1 MGAWIEISLG
11 RDAFEGDN
19 VAPYMG
25 AWIEIKIKQINEQLV
40 SVAPYMG
47 AWIEI
52 SVDSLIARRLCC
64 RTLHGCVD

>member
-1 MGAWIEISLG
+1 M
-11 RDAFEGDN
+11 

-25 AWIEIKIKQINEQLV
+25 AWIEILTDTGHLQ
-40 SVAPYMG
+40 SMHVAPYMG

-52 SVDSLIARRLCC
+52 YPILKEPQFLEC